1 MVKAKIKKTKK
12 QNFSSLFISIS
23 WTKQYFVR
31 KQKIIFLENTNM
43 SREIKAER
51 AKSKREFIYIFTKMK
66 PKDNVLIT
74 TLSTS

>member
-1 MVKAKIKKTKK
+1 MP
-12 QNFSSLFISIS
+12 
-23 WTKQYFVR
+23 
-31 KQKIIFLENTNM
+31 
-43 SREIKAER
+43 REIKAER